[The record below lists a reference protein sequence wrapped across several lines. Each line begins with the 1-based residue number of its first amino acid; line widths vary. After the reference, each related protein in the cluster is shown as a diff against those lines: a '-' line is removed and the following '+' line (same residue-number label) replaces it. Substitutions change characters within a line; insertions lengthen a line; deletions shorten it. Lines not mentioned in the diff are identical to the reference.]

1 MQESDAIGREVVE
14 GARVT
19 RWTFGTR
26 TADDDWL
33 HARDR
38 SRGGV
43 DRGETAAIRCR
54 DEGPALHS
62 TQHAINHDGPLRR
75 LRGILPFTGIAA
87 IAVFALH
94 RFSRLPGI
102 TPNASFCVDLRSF
115 ELSDSQ
121 EVRGSIALIS
131 TMRFKA
137 SGKPKAFCIYACDAT
152 FLTGSWRNG

>member
-75 LRGILPFTGIAA
+75 LRGIL
-87 IAVFALH
+87 L
-94 RFSRLPGI
+94 
-102 TPNASFCVDLRSF
+102 
-115 ELSDSQ
+115 SQ
-121 EVRGSIALIS
+121 ELLQLPYLRCIGFRVYPELPR
-131 TMRFKA
+131 MRLFA
-137 SGKPKAFCIYACDAT
+137 WI
-152 FLTGSWRNG
+152 